1 MIDIVIDTENIV
13 EDSGVI
19 TRVDYQGISNV
30 IKVIR
35 TDGYTYYIATP
46 DRDLYQI
53 LLVDNLPEDYEPDGY
68 YYIDGEWIKR
78 DIPSPTG
85 DTENYIIF

>member
-19 TRVDYQGISNV
+19 TRVDYQGINNV

-53 LLVDNLPEDYEPDGY
+53 LSVDDLPEDFTPYGY
-68 YYIDGEWIKR
+68 FYIDGEWIKR
-78 DIPSPTG
+78 YVPTPTG
-85 DTENYIIF
+85 DTQNYIIF